1 RKGRVV
7 LVGDVPIQINRD
19 AIYAKELDFFI
30 STSYGPGR
38 YDKSF
43 EEEGLSYPIGYVRW
57 TETRNMAAYLDLI
70 AARRIKVDDLIGAEF
85 GLDDAGKAYAALN
98 SADRPLSVILSY
110 PETPADVLRSRT
122 RFYERTQ
129 PDRASPK
136 STDAHDRT
144 GGPGVRSSGRISLGV
159 IGPGGF
165 FKSTLLPILEKEA
178 SRFTISAI
186 ATRQG
191 HSAHSL
197 AERTKAALATT
208 DPSDLVQHQDVNAV
222 MIATRHDTHARL
234 VLESLRSGKHVF
246 VEKPLCLSSDEL
258 SQIADFFE
266 SGEATGTPPVLLT
279 GFNRR
284 FSRTAQELKK
294 AVSRRT
300 QPMIMNY
307 RVNAGFVPP
316 ESWVHG
322 SEGGGRNIGEA
333 CHFYDMF
340 TFLADAEVTSVTA
353 RAISPQSPHYR
364 RDDNFVASITFSD
377 GSIAT
382 LTYSA
387 LGNPAFPKEQ
397 LEVHCDGQIFTLDDY
412 RRLTQAGR
420 SKPLVEHRTSSKGH
434 DAELVAFAQA
444 VTSGDGSPIP
454 LWQQFQAMQI
464 AFRVQEEIS

>member
-1 RKGRVV
+1 VAVPEQVTSNQAATVTRGAIALQGVRRAQPTLGETALVIGLGLLGQLTVQILRANGCKVIGADLDETRIALARANGMDGTLPTSDASDQISLADKAARLTDGVGADFVIITAASPDETLLSTAFEMCRRKGRVV

-208 DPSDLVQHQDVNAV
+208 DPSALIQHQDVNAV

-234 VLESLRSGKHVF
+234 VLESLIWQACFCR
-246 VEKPLCLSSDEL
+246 
-258 SQIADFFE
+258 
-266 SGEATGTPPVLLT
+266 EATL
-279 GFNRR
+279 
-284 FSRTAQELKK
+284 
-294 AVSRRT
+294 
-300 QPMIMNY
+300 
-307 RVNAGFVPP
+307 
-316 ESWVHG
+316 
-322 SEGGGRNIGEA
+322 
-333 CHFYDMF
+333 
-340 TFLADAEVTSVTA
+340 
-353 RAISPQSPHYR
+353 
-364 RDDNFVASITFSD
+364 SIV
-377 GSIAT
+377 G
-382 LTYSA
+382 
-387 LGNPAFPKEQ
+387 
-397 LEVHCDGQIFTLDDY
+397 
-412 RRLTQAGR
+412 
-420 SKPLVEHRTSSKGH
+420 
-434 DAELVAFAQA
+434 
-444 VTSGDGSPIP
+444 
-454 LWQQFQAMQI
+454 
-464 AFRVQEEIS
+464 